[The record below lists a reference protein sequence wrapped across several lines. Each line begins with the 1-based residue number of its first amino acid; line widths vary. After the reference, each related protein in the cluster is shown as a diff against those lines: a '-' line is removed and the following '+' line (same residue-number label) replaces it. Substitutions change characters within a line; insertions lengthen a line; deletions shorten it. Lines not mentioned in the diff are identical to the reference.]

1 MRRAVASLLV
11 VSIALFGCFPK
22 DPHKRTIAMFAEGG
36 AFLGGIA
43 LEGFLQTGADCDAMR
58 PIGAPPP
65 ADCHTHNSS
74 LGGIGIGLILAG
86 VIGFIATVSTA
97 EEDPE
102 PPKVDIKAQPTP
114 TPPVTPTT
122 KPAQI
127 AAPPGATPPNA
138 GSDAGSNAP
147 APAP

>member
-36 AFLGGIA
+36 SFIGGLA
-43 LEGFLQTGADCDAMR
+43 LEAFLQTGADCDQMR

-65 ADCHTHNSS
+65 VDCHNRSEALS
-74 LGGIGIGLILAG
+74 GLGIGLILAG
-86 VIGFIATVSTA
+86 LIGFIATVSTA
-97 EEDPE
+97 EDDPE
-102 PPKVDIKAQPTP
+102 PPKVDIKAQPVQSQVKP
-114 TPPVTPTT
+114 T
-122 KPAQI
+122 QI
-127 AAPPGATPPNA
+127 AAPPGATPPSG

-147 APAP
+147 